1 MVGREQEIVMFPA
14 LLVVCLAVMYIKDAR
29 ARGVLMFIVACQVFT
44 HVCML
49 IKPFHCNPN
58 SGKTCNKLALCAGF
72 VSFLAFS
79 KAIALDGQRNPCI
92 LFATVVSM
100 YSIISHIVHIDMNG
114 MIRRFFR

>member
-1 MVGREQEIVMFPA
+1 
-14 LLVVCLAVMYIKDAR
+14 
-29 ARGVLMFIVACQVFT
+29 MFIVACQVFT

-49 IKPFHCNPN
+49 IKPFDCNPN
-58 SGKTCNKLALCAGF
+58 SGRTCNKLALCAGF

-114 MIRRFFR
+114 MIRIFFQDSRLIKN